1 VSAIPH
7 NNHRPGILEAW
18 PAFPG
23 NDHPPDVKNITERNN
38 AVMFFCPSRLHALNG
53 SLANDPFF
61 MVYCTKSYPA
71 YIPAIITQPSN
82 ADLSKA
88 QGWYQ
93 FAEHRRMLS
102 CSFPALINMS
112 ISIVG
117 DSQIWNHGV
126 DTYTLMQKMEDGSDP
141 H

>member
-1 VSAIPH
+1 
-7 NNHRPGILEAW
+7 
-18 PAFPG
+18 
-23 NDHPPDVKNITERNN
+23 
-38 AVMFFCPSRLHALNG
+38 MFFCPSRLHALNG